1 MMILD
6 EAITRLDQG
15 QTFFIGASSG
25 WIFIGN
31 RNAYERRIEALSGA
45 IYEEHRKR
53 YTSYLNR
60 LQMALKEPKKTYAI
74 RMGNHTYYRS
84 YKSYVKS
91 LSRMLKLYESVYLQY
106 VPLRERLVLD
116 VYNKYVDRGIA
127 IIIEGQERGPYWLE
141 SEYKKNE
148 QC

>member
-6 EAITRLDQG
+6 EAIARLDQG

-25 WIFIGN
+25 WILIGD
-31 RNAYERRIEALSGA
+31 RNTYERRIEALSGA
-45 IYEEHRKR
+45 IYEEHGKR

-116 VYNKYVDRGIA
+116 VYNKYVDKGTA
-127 IIIEGQERGPYWLE
+127 IIIEGQERGAYWLE
-141 SEYKKNE
+141 SEYKNE